1 VLFYEGLA
9 YEEKGEPTMED
20 RIWHKSYHP
29 EVPKSLD
36 YEDISMPEILSR
48 TAKKFPDRDAL
59 IFMGKKITYLELDQL
74 VNQFANAL
82 IEIGVKQGDRVAL
95 LLPNIPQIVIAYY
108 GIWRVGAV
116 PVPNNP
122 LYTDRELE
130 HQFNDSGATSLVTL
144 DLLAPRMLAL
154 RSNTNV
160 KQIISCHIND
170 YLPFPLKQLYPV
182 LKKDMYKKFK
192 KEPDF
197 YEFTQLMKSAPL
209 KQPDISISLDGLALI
224 PYTGGTTGPSKGVE
238 LSHRSVSY
246 ITQSVKAWF
255 FDLQDSY
262 ERELAVFPFFHLAG
276 FTAVMNV
283 CILAG
288 WTDILV
294 PRPEPPAVLDMILKY
309 KPTII
314 PAVPTIYVGL
324 LALPKFKKSDLT
336 FVKGFF
342 SGAAPMA
349 LESINDLKDAT
360 GADLVEAY
368 GMTES
373 TTIITLTPWRGTLK
387 SGSVGVPIPD
397 TDLKIVDIDTGKKE
411 MNVGEEGEVIFKG
424 PQMCLGY
431 YNKPD
436 ETANSIRDGWFYT
449 GDIGKLD
456 EDGYLYIVDRKKDMI
471 IAGGFNIYPRDI
483 DEVLFEHPKVLE
495 ACAIGVPDE
504 YRGETVKAYIVPKPG
519 ETLTEEELNSF
530 CRERLS
536 AYKVPKI
543 YEFIDELPKS
553 AVGKILRK
561 ELRTLDAAKKEEK
574 K

>member
-1 VLFYEGLA
+1 
-9 YEEKGEPTMED
+9 MEH
-20 RIWHKSYHP
+20 RIWHKSYSP
-29 EVPKSLD
+29 KVPTSIN
-36 YEDISMPEILSR
+36 YEDISMPQILGR
-48 TAKKFPDRDAL
+48 TAQKYPDRDAL
-59 IFMGKKITYLELDQL
+59 IFMGKKITYHELDIL
-74 VNQFANAL
+74 VNRFANAL
-82 IEIGVKQGDRVAL
+82 INIGIKPGDRVSL
-95 LLPNIPQIVIAYY
+95 LLPNIPQIVVAYY
-108 GIWRVGAV
+108 GIWRSGAV

-130 HQFNDSGATSLVTL
+130 HQFNDSGSTSLITL

-154 RSNTNV
+154 RPKTKI

-170 YLPFPLKQLYPV
+170 YLPFPLKQLYPI
-182 LKKDMYKKFK
+182 LKRAMYKKFEK
-192 KEPDF
+192 APNF
-197 YEFTQLMKSAPL
+197 YEYIQLIDTGESKP
-209 KQPDISISLDGLALI
+209 PDISFSLDDLALI
-224 PYTGGTTGPSKGVE
+224 PYTGGTTGPSKGVV
-238 LSHRSVSY
+238 LTHRNVSY
-246 ITQSVKAWF
+246 ITQGVKIWF
-255 FDLQDSY
+255 YDLQDMY

-276 FTAVMNV
+276 FTAVMNACV
-283 CILAG
+283 LTG
-288 WTDILV
+288 WTDVLV
-294 PRPEPPAVLDMILKY
+294 PRPEPKAVLDMMLKY

-324 LALPKFKKSDLT
+324 LGLPKFRESDLS

-349 LESINDLKDAT
+349 LETINALKKAT
-360 GADLVEAY
+360 GADVVEAY

-387 SGSVGVPIPD
+387 AGSVGVPIPD
-397 TDLKIVDIDTGKKE
+397 TDLKIVDLDTGTKE
-411 MNVGEEGEVIFKG
+411 MKVGEEGEVIFKG
-424 PQMCLGY
+424 PQMCQGY

-449 GDIGKLD
+449 GDIGKMD
-456 EDGYLYIVDRKKDMI
+456 EDGYVYIVDRKKDMI

-495 ACAIGVPDE
+495 ACAIGIPDD
-504 YRGETVKAYIVPKPG
+504 YRGETVKAFVVPVPG
-519 ETLTEEELNSF
+519 ETLTHEELDAF

-536 AYKVPKI
+536 AYKVPKM
-543 YEFIDELPKS
+543 YEFMKELPKS

-561 ELRTLDAAKKEEK
+561 DLRAKEDAKRKEK

>member
-1 VLFYEGLA
+1 
-9 YEEKGEPTMED
+9 MED

-95 LLPNIPQIVIAYY
+95 LLPNIPQIVITYY

-561 ELRTLDAAKKEEK
+561 ELRTLDAAKKEE
-574 K
+574 

>member
-1 VLFYEGLA
+1 
-9 YEEKGEPTMED
+9 MED

-29 EVPKSLD
+29 EVPTSLD
-36 YEDISMPEILSR
+36 YEDISMPEILAR
-48 TAKKFPDRDAL
+48 TTKKFPDRDAL

-74 VNQFANAL
+74 VNKFANAL
-82 IEIGVKQGDRVAL
+82 IEIGIKQGDRVAL

-108 GIWRVGAV
+108 AIWRAGAI

-130 HQFNDSGATSLVTL
+130 HQFNDSGATALVTL
-144 DLLAPRMLAL
+144 DLLSPRMLAL
-154 RSNTNV
+154 RSKTKV

-170 YLPFPLKQLYPV
+170 YLPFPLKQLYPF
-182 LKKDMYKKFK
+182 LKKDMYKKF
-192 KEPDF
+192 EQEQDF
-197 YEFTQLMKSAPL
+197 YEFTQLMKSASSN
-209 KQPDISISLDGLALI
+209 KPDISIDLDSLALI

-246 ITQSVKAWF
+246 ITQVVKAWF
-255 FDLQDSY
+255 FDLQDLY

-276 FTAVMNV
+276 FTSVMNA
-283 CILAG
+283 CILIG
-288 WTDILV
+288 WTDVLV

-309 KPTII
+309 KPTVI

-324 LALPKFKKSDLT
+324 LSLPKFKKSDLS

-349 LESINDLKDAT
+349 LESINALKEAT

-373 TTIITLTPWRGTLK
+373 TTIITLTPWRGKLK
-387 SGSVGVPIPD
+387 TGSVGVPIPD
-397 TDLKIVDIDTGKKE
+397 TDLKIVDIETGTKE

-495 ACAIGVPDE
+495 ACAIGVPDD

-519 ETLTEEELNSF
+519 ETLTEEELDSF
-530 CRERLS
+530 CRERLT

-543 YEFIDELPKS
+543 YEFIDDLPKS
-553 AVGKILRK
+553 AIGKILRK
-561 ELRTLDAAKKEEK
+561 ELRTLDAEKREEK

>member
-1 VLFYEGLA
+1 MLFYEGLA

-95 LLPNIPQIVIAYY
+95 LLPNIPQIVITYY

-360 GADLVEAY
+360 GADLVEA
-368 GMTES
+368 
-373 TTIITLTPWRGTLK
+373 
-387 SGSVGVPIPD
+387 
-397 TDLKIVDIDTGKKE
+397 
-411 MNVGEEGEVIFKG
+411 
-424 PQMCLGY
+424 
-431 YNKPD
+431 
-436 ETANSIRDGWFYT
+436 
-449 GDIGKLD
+449 
-456 EDGYLYIVDRKKDMI
+456 
-471 IAGGFNIYPRDI
+471 
-483 DEVLFEHPKVLE
+483 
-495 ACAIGVPDE
+495 
-504 YRGETVKAYIVPKPG
+504 
-519 ETLTEEELNSF
+519 
-530 CRERLS
+530 
-536 AYKVPKI
+536 
-543 YEFIDELPKS
+543 
-553 AVGKILRK
+553 
-561 ELRTLDAAKKEEK
+561 
-574 K
+574 

>member
-1 VLFYEGLA
+1 
-9 YEEKGEPTMED
+9 
-20 RIWHKSYHP
+20 
-29 EVPKSLD
+29 
-36 YEDISMPEILSR
+36 MPEILSR

-82 IEIGVKQGDRVAL
+82 IEVGVKQGDRVAL

-154 RSNTNV
+154 RSKTNV

-192 KEPDF
+192 KESDF
-197 YEFTQLMKSAPL
+197 YEFTQLMKSSPS
-209 KQPDISISLDGLALI
+209 KNPDISISLDGLALI

-255 FDLQDSY
+255 FDLQHSY

-276 FTAVMNV
+276 FTAVMNA

-288 WTDILV
+288 WTDVLV

-324 LALPKFKKSDLT
+324 LGLPKFKTSDLT

-349 LESINDLKDAT
+349 LETMNSLKQAT
-360 GADLVEAY
+360 GADVVEAY

-387 SGSVGVPIPD
+387 TGSVGVPIPD
-397 TDLKIVDIDTGKKE
+397 TDLKIVDLDTGTKE
-411 MNVGEEGEVIFKG
+411 MKVGEEGEVIFKG
-424 PQMCLGY
+424 PQMCQGY

-456 EDGYLYIVDRKKDMI
+456 DDGYLYIVDRKKDMI

-495 ACAIGVPDE
+495 ACAIGVPDD

-519 ETLTEEELNSF
+519 ETLTEKELDSF
-530 CRERLS
+530 CRERLTS
-536 AYKVPKI
+536 YKVPKI

>member
-1 VLFYEGLA
+1 
-9 YEEKGEPTMED
+9 
-20 RIWHKSYHP
+20 
-29 EVPKSLD
+29 
-36 YEDISMPEILSR
+36 
-48 TAKKFPDRDAL
+48 
-59 IFMGKKITYLELDQL
+59 
-74 VNQFANAL
+74 
-82 IEIGVKQGDRVAL
+82 
-95 LLPNIPQIVIAYY
+95 
-108 GIWRVGAV
+108 
-116 PVPNNP
+116 
-122 LYTDRELE
+122 
-130 HQFNDSGATSLVTL
+130 
-144 DLLAPRMLAL
+144 
-154 RSNTNV
+154 
-160 KQIISCHIND
+160 
-170 YLPFPLKQLYPV
+170 
-182 LKKDMYKKFK
+182 
-192 KEPDF
+192 
-197 YEFTQLMKSAPL
+197 
-209 KQPDISISLDGLALI
+209 
-224 PYTGGTTGPSKGVE
+224 
-238 LSHRSVSY
+238 
-246 ITQSVKAWF
+246 
-255 FDLQDSY
+255 
-262 ERELAVFPFFHLAG
+262 
-276 FTAVMNV
+276 
-283 CILAG
+283 
-288 WTDILV
+288 
-294 PRPEPPAVLDMILKY
+294 
-309 KPTII
+309 
-314 PAVPTIYVGL
+314 
-324 LALPKFKKSDLT
+324 FKKSDLT

>member
-1 VLFYEGLA
+1 
-9 YEEKGEPTMED
+9 MED

-95 LLPNIPQIVIAYY
+95 LLPNIPQIVITYY

-519 ETLTEEELNSF
+519 ETVTEEELNSF
-530 CRERLS
+530 CRERLT

>member
-1 VLFYEGLA
+1 MKRKENPLWKIVSGTN
-9 YEEKGEPTMED
+9 PT
-20 RIWHKSYHP
+20 ILKSPSH
-29 EVPKSLD
+29 
-36 YEDISMPEILSR
+36 SR

-95 LLPNIPQIVIAYY
+95 LLPNIPQIVITYY

-561 ELRTLDAAKKEEK
+561 ELRTLDAAKKEE
-574 K
+574 